1 MKAHGIHQ
9 TQTTIRDT
17 PIPSRR
23 RKEGSTCA
31 GGKKRKL
38 DQFDEDTNQAADD
51 DEGLGKVKEEV
62 TGPVIKNETT
72 ASTEEIADL
81 QYPWAYYRPRESSTS
96 LKLDEHDEH
105 DVFNSFTHA
114 EDFAQLNTPSALGGD
129 MIQNDGN
136 EMGDEPSSGHEN
148 SAYENSSYENGTH
161 ESILISD

>member
-23 RKEGSTCA
+23 RKEDPACV

-51 DEGLGKVKEEV
+51 DEGLGKAKEEV
-62 TGPVIKNETT
+62 ASMVVKDEMT
-72 ASTEEIADL
+72 ANAEDIVGV

-96 LKLDEHDEH
+96 LRLDEH
-105 DVFNSFTHA
+105 DVFNNFIHS
-114 EDFAQLNTPSALGGD
+114 EDFAQLNTPSADAGD
-129 MIQNDGN
+129 MIQNNGSG
-136 EMGDEPSSGHEN
+136 MGEEPSSSHEN
-148 SAYENSSYENGTH
+148 SIYENSTYEKSAH